1 MLEYSEFPRAQA
13 APLVPDRFNLAAYVL
28 EDSAARLPDKI
39 ALQILKLS
47 GAERWSYARL
57 IAAVQGVASGLTALG
72 LPPQARILLRLGNQ
86 VEFALT
92 YLGAIAAGFVPV
104 LTSARLGAAEITAMA
119 AHVSPALVV
128 AAEGIALPDHPARVI
143 GTQDIRAMEQL
154 APLPFVMGDPDR
166 LAYVVFTSG
175 SAGAPRAVAH
185 AHRAILGL
193 AVTNPDGQG
202 PQEADRLL
210 QAGALDGAYTLGTG
224 LLNPWRMGAT
234 ALIPAEGL
242 DVAQLPLLMKR
253 FDATILAAAPD
264 VYRQLLRL
272 ALPNLPR
279 LRHGLSSGE
288 PLTDETRAAWTAAT
302 GMPLYDVFGMSEYAS
317 VVLLP
322 SEGHSIP
329 DARRGQSIAALDA
342 ALQPVPCGE
351 AGQLAIKADDAGL
364 MLGYFDATDPASPCY
379 DLPLQAG
386 WFLTGDMVSI
396 AQDGAVTYLGR
407 HDDQMNVG
415 SIHLFPREV
424 EAAFADV
431 AGMTG
436 CAVVDYP
443 LDGGK
448 SVIACFYTADSPL
461 DEAALQAHAASRL
474 DSDKQ
479 PRLYRHI
486 AALPLGA
493 NAKLNRRMLRQ
504 ERP

>member
-1 MLEYSEFPRAQA
+1 MLEYAEIPRAQT

-57 IAAVQGVASGLTALG
+57 IAAVQGVASGLSALG

-104 LTSARLGAAEITAMA
+104 LTSARLTQAEITAMA
-119 AHVSPALVV
+119 AGVSPALVV
-128 AAEGIALPDHPARVI
+128 AAEGIALPHHPACVI
-143 GTQDIRAMEQL
+143 SAQDIRAMEQL
-154 APLPFVMGDPDR
+154 PPQPFVMGDPDR

-185 AHRAILGL
+185 AHRSILGL
-193 AVTNPDGQG
+193 EVIQAGGQG
-202 PQEADRLL
+202 VSEADRLL
-210 QAGALDGAYTLGTG
+210 HAGALDGAYGLHTG
-224 LLNPWRMGAT
+224 LLEPWRKGAT

-242 DVAQLPLLMKR
+242 GVAQLPLLLKR
-253 FDATILAAAPD
+253 FDATILAVAPH
-264 VYRQLLRL
+264 VYRQLLDL
-272 ALPNLPR
+272 GLPSLPR
-279 LRHGLSSGE
+279 LRLGLSSGDS
-288 PLTDETRAAWTAAT
+288 LAVETQAAWTAAT
-302 GMPLYDVFGMSEYAS
+302 GTPLHDAFGLSEWSSFVTVSA
-317 VVLLP
+317 V
-322 SEGHSIP
+322 
-329 DARRGQSIAALDA
+329 GQSLPDTQCGRHLAALGDD
-342 ALQPVPCGE
+342 LKPVPCGA

-364 MLGYFDATDPASPCY
+364 MLGYFDATDPATPRY
-379 DLPLQAG
+379 DLPVQAG

-396 AQDGAVTYLGR
+396 AEDGAVTYLGR
-407 HDDQMNVG
+407 YDDQMNLGGNPVYPQQ
-415 SIHLFPREV
+415 I
-424 EAAFADV
+424 EAAFADF

-436 CAVVDYP
+436 CAVVEYR
-443 LDGGK
+443 LDAGT
-448 SVIACFYTADSPL
+448 SVIACFYTADAPL
-461 DEAALQAHAASRL
+461 DTAALQAHAETRL

-493 NAKLNRRMLRQ
+493 TAKLNRRMLRQ